1 MAMNMDAVLRIVA
14 KVEGNSALQKL
25 SSDIGGAGDKA
36 KASAGMFTSMGG
48 ALRGMAAAAATI
60 GLAALGRDL
69 FIAGDE
75 SQRATT
81 RISALAKSYGE
92 VSAVTEVAARAAK
105 QFALGNVEAKNGVAD
120 LYGRLRPMG
129 ISLKDIESV
138 FFGVNKSARLMGLSS
153 SDAGEV
159 MLQLSQAMGSGKLQG
174 DELRSVMERLPA
186 VGQAIAKVM
195 GVPVSQIKQLGSEG
209 KITTEII
216 IEAMKELNKINPPP
230 PTKLQEFQ
238 KAMKDLRTT
247 MGEELM
253 PLLTPFVD
261 ALTGLLKAFIAL
273 PGPIKTFVLALGMIA
288 VAAGPIAGVIK
299 GVIALK
305 AVLASFKIGATIAGW
320 LPAIIKFGATFV
332 ATIKGAVGGL
342 FGKILLPIITTGL
355 KILVGFL
362 SGPAGWILLAAGLAV
377 LIYKFRE
384 PIMAFFTWLGGAI
397 STGFSSL
404 MAMLQPIFVQPFI
417 DLWNNVLRGPIT
429 AMFDWLGGYIQT
441 SMQNALALAYVVFV
455 APWVL
460 LWDAVKVPV
469 TAFFSWIGGA
479 VQAGMSAL
487 MGLAYLVFVQPFID
501 LWNNVLRQPVIS
513 FITWIQGAWQGI
525 SQFFTAYVITP
536 ITTAWSALAQFLP
549 VAMQTVSAL
558 LQQAWNGISQ
568 FFVTYVVTPITNA
581 WNALVQFL
589 PQAMQAVSAL
599 LQAAWAGISRFF
611 NTYVVQPITQAWDAL
626 VQFLPNS
633 IQSLPEIQR
642 QVWIA
647 IGRFFKQDAVDF
659 ITNAWNALAQFIP
672 RAMQGVAQALQ
683 GAWSGISQ
691 FFTTYV
697 VQPITQ
703 AWNGLAQLLP
713 QAMQG
718 VSQALQSA
726 WAGISQFF
734 VQYVVNPISQ
744 AWNAMAQLLPSTM
757 QRAADFVKSVW
768 IAVIESIKGVVRG
781 LLNFIVSGINRV
793 VDAINYLIRGY
804 NSIPT
809 APDLP
814 QLGYLSVPAFAQ
826 GGVVTGPTL
835 AMVGEGGEP
844 EYIIPESK
852 MQATAQ
858 NYLAGQRGA
867 AAIQSTS
874 SSGASAAG
882 GDIQIDIT
890 TGPVVEMNGERY
902 ATIADLQSVAR
913 QTATQIYATLRT
925 PSGRRAIGVA

>member
-81 RISALAKSYGE
+81 RISALAGSYGE

-384 PIMAFFTWLGGAI
+384 PIIKFFTWLGAEFMKGIAAV
-397 STGFSSL
+397 GQF
-404 MAMLQPIFVQPFI
+404 LQ
-417 DLWNNVLRGPIT
+417 
-429 AMFDWLGGYIQT
+429 
-441 SMQNALALAYVVFV
+441 
-455 APWVL
+455 
-460 LWDAVKVPV
+460 
-469 TAFFSWIGGA
+469 
-479 VQAGMSAL
+479 QAWSGVSE
-487 MGLAYLVFVQPFID
+487 
-501 LWNNVLRQPVIS
+501 
-513 FITWIQGAWQGI
+513 
-525 SQFFTAYVITP
+525 FFTTYVITP
-536 ITTAWSALAQFLP
+536 ITTAWNGLTQLLSQGMDTAVALLQQAWANVSEFFNTYVVAPITAAWSALTLFLSQAMQAATALLQQAWNGISQFFTDYVITPITTAWNALAQFLP

-581 WNALVQFL
+581 WNTLVAFL

-599 LQAAWAGISRFF
+599 LQAAWAGISEYF
-611 NTYVVQPITQAWDAL
+611 NAYVVQPITTAWGAL
-626 VQFLPNS
+626 VQFLP
-633 IQSLPEIQR
+633 QAM
-642 QVWIA
+642 QVVV
-647 IGRFFKQDAVDF
+647 GLLQG
-659 ITNAWNALAQFIP
+659 AWNGISGFFVQYVVQPITKAWESLIQFLP
-672 RAMQGVAQALQ
+672 KAMQGVAQALQ
-683 GAWSGISQ
+683 GVWSGISQ
-691 FFTTYV
+691 FFITYV

-726 WAGISQFF
+726 WSGISQFF

-744 AWNAMAQLLPSTM
+744 AWNAMAQLLPTTM
-757 QRAADFVKSVW
+757 QRAADFVRGVWVSV
-768 IAVIESIKGVVRG
+768 IDSIKNVVRS
-781 LLNFIVSGINRV
+781 LMQFVVNAINAVSTQINRV
-793 VDAINYLIRGY
+793 L
-804 NSIPT
+804 ST
-809 APDLP
+809 ANALAAKFGGPQFNLLP
-814 QLGYLSVPAFAQ
+814 QLSVPAFAQ

-890 TGPVVEMNGERY
+890 TGPVVEINGERY
-902 ATIADLQSVAR
+902 ATIADLQSAVR